1 MAPLW
6 GIKEYIK
13 VIERYTEPSHALKA
27 DCAVVL
33 TGGAGRVRE
42 GIALLSRQQIKQLII
57 TGVHQSTTMSEIMPE
72 IIYYPEID
80 LEKVILERR
89 SISTEG
95 NALQSLVLV
104 EALNCS
110 DVLLVTSD
118 YHMNRALKTYE
129 SVFPPN
135 IQITP
140 YVVSSDKTIGR
151 KIWLHAFE
159 EFYKYLFYDIFVF

>member
-1 MAPLW
+1 MR
-6 GIKEYIK
+6 GYIK
-13 VIERYTEPSHALKA
+13 LIEKYSEPSHDLTA

-42 GIALLSRQQIKQLII
+42 GVALLSRKQIRQLII
-57 TGVHQSTTMSEIMPE
+57 TGVHQNTTMTDIMPE
-72 IIYYPEID
+72 VIYYPEID

-104 EALNCS
+104 EALSCKS
-110 DVLLVTSD
+110 VLLVTSD
-118 YHMNRALKTYE
+118 YHMNRALKTFE

-135 IQITP
+135 LQITP
-140 YVVSSDKTIGR
+140 YVVSSDKTRGR
-151 KIWLHAFE
+151 KIWLNAFE
-159 EFYKYLFYDIFVF
+159 EFYKYLFYSIFVF